1 MGGET
6 KETES
11 DPNWFQKNYDI
22 DDTETFSLHYDKD
35 FHARKYEMLE
45 VSDEIYEQLMS
56 DGNDGTIEFKGEP
69 EEEAVLCT
77 KNKTFVVKR
86 VDTSNTLLLCAPP
99 GKFDDGTI
107 ERDADGKKIAKTHA
121 ASVLAFRFDGNRAQ
135 IGEVEDVSREEVYD
149 YEILCRR
156 GRIRRRWKG
165 NFKIVFVV
173 RV

>member
-56 DGNDGTIEFKGEP
+56 DGNDGTIEFK
-69 EEEAVLCT
+69 ANQRKKRCCARKT
-77 KNKTFVVKR
+77 KR
-86 VDTSNTLLLCAPP
+86 S
-99 GKFDDGTI
+99 
-107 ERDADGKKIAKTHA
+107 
-121 ASVLAFRFDGNRAQ
+121 
-135 IGEVEDVSREEVYD
+135 
-149 YEILCRR
+149 
-156 GRIRRRWKG
+156 W
-165 NFKIVFVV
+165 
-173 RV
+173 